1 MFIRF
6 IIFVVGSIMC
16 DKPKCT
22 FYGETNDI
30 NALIGCVIRT
40 LDKAD
45 MGKEKLEYIR
55 KINRDGN
62 MFDTAIK
69 TSSNY
74 VEFVEIE

>member
-1 MFIRF
+1 
-6 IIFVVGSIMC
+6 MC
-16 DKPKCT
+16 NKPKCT
-22 FYGETNDI
+22 FYGEANDI
-30 NALIGCVIRT
+30 NALIHCVIRA

-45 MGKEKLEYIR
+45 MQKEKIEYIR

-62 MFDTAIK
+62 MFDSAIK